1 MPVAWVV
8 TLGVCAGSAF
18 AVRDVV
24 FPSLSPSATPSL
36 WQPKASDT
44 TVSSGGVTT
53 APDRIDVDRTDT
65 STVFIGIADPTTE
78 STAPEQASAG
88 PTNAGGGSGRPARH
102 SDDTT
107 TTAGSSTSVSSPGT
121 TAPGGGQ
128 HPGTTVPKS
137 TTTTDPDTT
146 TSVSQTTN
154 PATGDTLPDDSG
166 SGGSGP
172 GRSGHPND
180 TLP

>member
-36 WQPKASDT
+36 WQPKESDT
-44 TVSSGGVTT
+44 TVTSAGITT
-53 APDRIDVDRTDT
+53 SPDRIDVDRTKT
-65 STVFIGIADPTTE
+65 TTVFVGVPGPTTE
-78 STAPEQASAG
+78 STAPQQASAG
-88 PTNAGGGSGRPARH
+88 PTNAGNGTPARH
-102 SDDTT
+102 SDDATT
-107 TTAGSSTSVSSPGT
+107 TTTGSSPSVSSPGT

-128 HPGTTVPKS
+128 HPGTTVPKP
-137 TTTTDPDTT
+137 TTTTGPDTSS
-146 TSVSQTTN
+146 SVSQTTN
-154 PATGDTLPDDSG
+154 PATSDTLPDDSG
-166 SGGSGP
+166 GGSSGP
-172 GRSGHPND
+172 GRSGHTND

>member
-1 MPVAWVV
+1 MPVAWLV

-53 APDRIDVDRTDT
+53 SPDRIDVDRTDI
-65 STVFIGIADPTTE
+65 STVVVEVAGPTTE
-78 STAPEQASAG
+78 STAAEQASTGATSNG
-88 PTNAGGGSGRPARH
+88 GRPARH
-102 SDDTT
+102 SDDSATT
-107 TTAGSSTSVSSPGT
+107 VAPSTSVSSPGT

-128 HPGTTVPKS
+128 HPGTTVPKP
-137 TTTTDPDTT
+137 TTTTGPDTS
-146 TSVSQTTN
+146 TSVPQTTN
-154 PATGDTLPDDSG
+154 PTASDTLPDDSG
-166 SGGSGP
+166 NGNSGP